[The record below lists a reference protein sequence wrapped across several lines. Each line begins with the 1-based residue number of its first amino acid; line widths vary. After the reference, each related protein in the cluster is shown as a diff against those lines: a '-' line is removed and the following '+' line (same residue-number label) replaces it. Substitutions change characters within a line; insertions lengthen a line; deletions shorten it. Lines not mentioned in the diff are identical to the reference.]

1 MSKTS
6 AWPATHLHA
15 ARRGT
20 STQVR
25 QRDGHKCWLPLR
37 LVAEL
42 LNVARAAFQPRDAPC
57 KRRAVNDERLLF
69 HLPRCTMGS
78 VTQYLQYS

>member
-1 MSKTS
+1 
-6 AWPATHLHA
+6 
-15 ARRGT
+15 
-20 STQVR
+20 
-25 QRDGHKCWLPLR
+25 
-37 LVAEL
+37 VAEL